1 MYCLWYYAKLLEV
14 LVRRI
19 LLVCWYIEFKMKETE
34 ILLLLHPSSGNPRCP
49 VASFLKYLSKL
60 NPMNLYLWQRPK
72 ASFKHHACEDDPIW
86 YENAAVGHNSLGE
99 MMTNMSKLARLSRI
113 YTNNCIRG
121 TYVAILDSL
130 VEDYPL
136 ITTLV
141 SIPSSQRFQHILP
154 RDPCDERPTMVPVTG
169 KYISSSEGTTSPRT
183 TVGTPPFNVES
194 NREQAQL
201 TKIMVPGNH
210 SHPQH
215 HNGKTRSSPQESN
228 GIDHSEK
235 QRDRSPTSPTEPVL
249 GLPYQS
255 SHRSLHSPFVAYRF
269 SQLHAASQN
278 NLRNPHQPSLKTS
291 LSLSQ
296 GSVTRAGSNHSG
308 LANSRVVY
316 CQTVPAMASS
326 STLSVTGVSGYKRH
340 SSSVSNTNHYW
351 ALTSVYGRLQMGNIL
366 SHSLTK
372 GGLWVVFWTLKH
384 ILLC

>member
-1 MYCLWYYAKLLEV
+1 
-14 LVRRI
+14 
-19 LLVCWYIEFKMKETE
+19 
-34 ILLLLHPSSGNPRCP
+34 
-49 VASFLKYLSKL
+49 
-60 NPMNLYLWQRPK
+60 MNLYLWQRPK

-169 KYISSSEGTTSPRT
+169 KYISSSEGKTSPRT
-183 TVGTPPFNVES
+183 NEGAPPSSAES

-201 TKIMVPGNH
+201 TKIMVPGNF
-210 SHPQH
+210 SHLQH
-215 HNGKTRSSPQESN
+215 HPGKTRNSPPQESN
-228 GIDHSEK
+228 GIDHCEK
-235 QRDRSPTSPTEPVL
+235 QRDGGPTSPTESVL
-249 GLPYQS
+249 GLPYHS
-255 SHRSLHSPFVAYRF
+255 SHRNLHSPFVAYRF

-278 NLRNPHQPSLKTS
+278 NLARNLHQPSPKTS

-296 GSVTRAGSNHSG
+296 GSVTRAGSNHAG

-316 CQTVPAMASS
+316 CQTLPAMASS
-326 STLSVTGVSGYKRH
+326 STLSLTAVSGHKRH
-340 SSSVSNTNHYW
+340 ISSVSNTNYK
-351 ALTSVYGRLQMGNIL
+351 LFSYSSVQKF
-366 SHSLTK
+366 TK
-372 GGLWVVFWTLKH
+372 WV
-384 ILLC
+384 IS